1 MIKIELTNASNGVL
15 KRIIDTSSSQENSSD
30 ITLYEI
36 DEEDILESYLSIITL
51 LTEVSADLGLEMGS
65 DFDSIQLKFDFNW
78 GDKYVPSIEEID
90 QKIKSLNLSIKQ
102 LKELKRSILE
112 NGDNV

>member
-1 MIKIELTNASNGVL
+1 MIKIELSNASNGIL
-15 KRIIDTSSSQENSSD
+15 KKIIDTSSNQENSSD
-30 ITLYEI
+30 ITLYEV

-51 LTEVSADLGLEMGS
+51 LTDVSADLGLEMGS

-78 GDKYVPSIEEID
+78 GSKYIPCIEEID
-90 QKIKSLNLSIKQ
+90 QKIKSLNLEIKK
-102 LKELKRSILE
+102 LKELKRSLLE